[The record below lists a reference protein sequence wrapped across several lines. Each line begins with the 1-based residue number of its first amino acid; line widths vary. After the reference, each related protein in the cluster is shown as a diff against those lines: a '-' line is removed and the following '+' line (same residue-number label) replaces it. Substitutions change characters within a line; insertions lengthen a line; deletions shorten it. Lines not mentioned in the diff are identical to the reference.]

1 MYVIMLTQKR
11 VLKMILLM
19 IHMMVEKNKKKRAL
33 SPIEEREM
41 CL

>member
-1 MYVIMLTQKR
+1 MAADTEKS

-19 IHMMVEKNKKKRAL
+19 INMMVEKTRRRKGDH
-33 SPIEEREM
+33 PIELEEREM